1 MQCHIQLEFFK
12 IIFDLWRTRHILSAG
27 HIDFSVSVCVFS
39 LPHSFIK
46 GPFKV
51 EIPTPHASLKMKKVV
66 YSSRA
71 KTE

>member
-1 MQCHIQLEFFK
+1 MNDKRDTFCLPDISIFQCQ
-12 IIFDLWRTRHILSAG
+12 
-27 HIDFSVSVCVFS
+27 CVFS
-39 LPHSFIK
+39 LPHTSFIK

-66 YSSRA
+66 YSRA

>member
-1 MQCHIQLEFFK
+1 MTQK
-12 IIFDLWRTRHILSAG
+12 RHILSAG

-39 LPHSFIK
+39 LPHTTFIK

-66 YSSRA
+66 YSRA

>member
-1 MQCHIQLEFFK
+1 MNDKRDTFCLPDISIFQCQ
-12 IIFDLWRTRHILSAG
+12 
-27 HIDFSVSVCVFS
+27 CVFS

-66 YSSRA
+66 YSRA